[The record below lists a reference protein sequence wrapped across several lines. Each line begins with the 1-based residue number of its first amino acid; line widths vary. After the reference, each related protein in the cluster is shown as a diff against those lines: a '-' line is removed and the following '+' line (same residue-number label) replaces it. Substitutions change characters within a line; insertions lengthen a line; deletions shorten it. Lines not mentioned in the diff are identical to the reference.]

1 MKRVFKCPACDKEST
16 RAGITLHFEQALSG
30 WDSIVWNKGTE
41 PHVKWAESQGIK
53 TSEGYLFDYEPLKAA
68 LRHYYDSRQS

>member
-1 MKRVFKCPACDKEST
+1 MAEKFKCPACGKIST

-41 PHVKWAESQGIK
+41 PHVKWAKAQKIQV
-53 TSEGYLFDYEPLKAA
+53 SEGYLFNFEPLKAA
-68 LRHYYDSRQS
+68 LRRYYDSQ